1 MYALEQEA
9 AERKTHQ
16 DLSPLIKDHGKDRD
30 TDNFVYTLVV
40 GKFCEPLQRN
50 FV

>member
-1 MYALEQEA
+1 MYALQLGDT
-9 AERKTHQ
+9 ERKTHQ
-16 DLSPLIKDHGKDRD
+16 DLSPLIKDHGKGRD

-40 GKFCEPLQRN
+40 GNFWEPVYRN

>member
-9 AERKTHQ
+9 AERKTHE
-16 DLSPLIKDHGKDRD
+16 DLSPFIKDHGKDRD

-40 GKFCEPLQRN
+40 GNFCEPVQRN